1 MRFASMAKSALVC
14 FVAAASLLAQADDRL
29 QLVREFRTGAYI
41 SGVIDSSSQLPP
53 NRAFYRLLPRQ
64 KDIART
70 WYVGLTQA
78 DEPPY
83 PLNGPDTLFNHIRT
97 IAEHTNIKGEVAL
110 EVIVNADGRA
120 KEARIIKSPSAY
132 LGKSAVSAALR
143 QRYSPGLCE
152 SLPCEMSYPVAIRI
166 Y

>member
-1 MRFASMAKSALVC
+1 MGKTALAC
-14 FVAAASLLAQADDRL
+14 FVATASLFAQAEDRL

-41 SGVIDSSSQLPP
+41 GGVIDSSSQLPP
-53 NRAFYRLLPRQ
+53 NRAFYRLLPKQ

-70 WYVGLTQA
+70 WYVGLAQS

-83 PLNGPDTLFNHIRT
+83 PLNGPENLFNQIRT
-97 IAEHTNIKGEVAL
+97 IAEHTNVKGEVAL
-110 EVIVNADGRA
+110 EVVVNADGRA

-143 QRYSPGLCE
+143 QRYSPGLCQ
-152 SLPCEMSYPVAIRI
+152 SIPCEMSYPVAIRI